1 MKKGNPHHIRDLIE
15 RIARLNSADEWTDDL
30 NPTQRAALSYLSQAN
45 RFSRSPS
52 QVAEF
57 MAATRGTVSQ
67 TLKALAR
74 KELIIEIRSQIDRRW
89 ISYDVTKKGM
99 SILNGPKTI
108 DDALNSIEPLA
119 MMPLADGLENL
130 LREALKLRGRK
141 QFGLCRNCK
150 YHRKEKPGGYCLL
163 LEEKL
168 KSKEVYQICH
178 EYLETSIQA

>member
-1 MKKGNPHHIRDLIE
+1 MENKNQHRIRDLIE

-30 NPTQRAALSYLSQAN
+30 NPTQWSALSYLSQAN

-57 MAATRGTVSQ
+57 MVATRGTVSQ

-89 ISYDVTKKGM
+89 ISYDVTTKGM
-99 SILNGPKTI
+99 NILDGPKTI
-108 DDALNSIEPLA
+108 DDALDNIGSSA
-119 MMPLADGLENL
+119 RAPLADGLENL
-130 LREALKLRGRK
+130 LREALRLRGRK
-141 QFGLCRNCK
+141 QFGLCQNCK
-150 YHRKEKPGGYCLL
+150 YHRKDKPGGYCLL

-168 KSKEVYQICH
+168 KSEETKQICH
-178 EYLETSIQA
+178 EYLEQSSHA

>member
-1 MKKGNPHHIRDLIE
+1 MKNVNPHHIRDLIE

-30 NPTQRAALSYLSQAN
+30 NPTQWAALTYLSQAN

-74 KELIIEIRSQIDRRW
+74 KELIIEIRSQVDRRW
-89 ISYDVTKKGM
+89 ISYDVAKKGM
-99 SILNGPKTI
+99 RILDGPKTI
-108 DDALNSIEPLA
+108 DNALNDIEPSA
-119 MMPLADGLENL
+119 IAPLAYGLENL
-130 LREALKLRGRK
+130 LREALRLRGRK

-150 YHRKEKPGGYCLL
+150 YHRKENPGGYCLL
-163 LEEKL
+163 LDEKL
-168 KSKEVYQICH
+168 KPKETHQICH
-178 EYLETSIQA
+178 EYLEPSIHA

>member
-1 MKKGNPHHIRDLIE
+1 MENKNQHRIRDLIE

-30 NPTQRAALSYLSQAN
+30 NPTQWSALSYLSQAN

-89 ISYDVTKKGM
+89 ISYDVTTKGM
-99 SILNGPKTI
+99 NILDGPKTI
-108 DDALNSIEPLA
+108 DDALDNIGSSA
-119 MMPLADGLENL
+119 RAPLADGLENL
-130 LREALKLRGRK
+130 LREALRLR
-141 QFGLCRNCK
+141 
-150 YHRKEKPGGYCLL
+150 
-163 LEEKL
+163 
-168 KSKEVYQICH
+168 
-178 EYLETSIQA
+178 